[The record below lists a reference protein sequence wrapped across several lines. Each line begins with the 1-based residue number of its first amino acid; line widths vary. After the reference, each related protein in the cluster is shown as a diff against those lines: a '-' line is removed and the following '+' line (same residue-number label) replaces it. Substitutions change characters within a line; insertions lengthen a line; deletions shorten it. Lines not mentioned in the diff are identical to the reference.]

1 MWLFVADHGLWG
13 TWASV
18 IVAHRFGNSCGPW
31 AVGHRLNSVGHRLS
45 FSAACGIFLDQGLN
59 PVSLALQGDL
69 FMTESPGSLPEC
81 NFK

>member
-1 MWLFVADHGLWG
+1 MEKKKQKQKDLTKIPGLSSRG
-13 TWASV
+13 SQA
-18 IVAHRFGNSCGPW
+18 PE
-31 AVGHRLNSVGHRLS
+31 HRLNSCGKGLS

-81 NFK
+81 NFKLIL